1 MSNIAIIP
9 QVNLPAALMQQFA
22 QFTGSDD
29 LDAGVSAGFPV
40 MSLRGAKWRIVE
52 GGEEH
57 PIYMA
62 GTKDLAPSIKVVLMR
77 ANSALSKTYYAGAF
91 VEGSDAKPD
100 CSSNDGVVPS
110 PDSPKPQCTTCAAC
124 PQNVWGSKIS
134 PSGAKIKA
142 CADVRRLAILPA
154 EDMEY
159 SPILL
164 RIPGASLSDLAA
176 YGKALKQRGIPYAA
190 VVTKLSFD
198 PDASFP
204 KVLFQFDRV
213 LSQDEMAHVAERL
226 SEPVI
231 EDILGLSAPRGA
243 APALAAPAGDKFGI
257 PADAALP
264 AGNASAPVTQTAGG
278 FSGGVQTDS
287 SAAAGVGT
295 AQSETASA
303 PAAEKAKPVRK
314 AKGFGAA
321 PEAAAAPTEAE
332 ADHAPAPTPAPAA
345 AGAGSMMDDINN
357 ALANLQL

>member
-9 QVNLPAALMQQFA
+9 QINLPANLMAQFA
-22 QFTGSDD
+22 AFTGADD

-62 GTKDLAPSIKVVLMR
+62 GTKDLAPSIKVVILR
-77 ANSALSKTYYAGAF
+77 ANSALSKTFYAGQF

-100 CSSNDGVVPS
+100 CSSNDGIAPS

-154 EDMEY
+154 DDMDY

-164 RIPGASLSDLAA
+164 RIPGASLADLAA

-198 PDASFP
+198 PDASYP
-204 KVLFQFDRV
+204 KVLFQFERV
-213 LSQDEMAHVAERL
+213 LTAEEMAHVAARIN
-226 SEPVI
+226 EPIV
-231 EDILGLSAPRGA
+231 EDVLGLSAPRGA
-243 APALAAPAGDKFGI
+243 APALAAPAADKFGI
-257 PADAALP
+257 PADVTPP
-264 AGNASAPVTQTAGG
+264 ATA
-278 FSGGVQTDS
+278 
-287 SAAAGVGT
+287 
-295 AQSETASA
+295 
-303 PAAEKAKPVRK
+303 
-314 AKGFGAA
+314 
-321 PEAAAAPTEAE
+321 
-332 ADHAPAPTPAPAA
+332 TPAPAA
-345 AGAGSMMDDINN
+345 AEMEEAVAAVEAAAAPAKTTRKKSTGFGAAPVETPAPVQAAPTPAVGGGMLDDINA
-357 ALANLQL
+357 ALAGLNL